1 MPAEPLPERKKKQGL
16 EAKENAAQQALGRSR
31 GGFTTKVHLICDGV
45 GTPLS
50 VHVSAGQRHD
60 SPQFTPTFEAVSL
73 AVLPE
78 TLVADKG
85 YDSAA
90 IRAYLDD
97 LGVESVIP
105 RRRTKSVPAPV
116 CSVRYRRRNVIE
128 RLIGHLKE
136 CRRLAT
142 RYEKLAR
149 HYVAMV
155 KLACI
160 RRIFKIH
167 FSDTA

>member
-1 MPAEPLPERKKKQGL
+1 M
-16 EAKENAAQQALGRSR
+16 
-31 GGFTTKVHLICDGV
+31 HLVCDGR

-50 VHVSAGQRHD
+50 VHLSAGQRHD
-60 SPQFTPTFEAVSL
+60 SPQFKPTFEAVTVP
-73 AVLPE
+73 ARPQ

-90 IRAYLDD
+90 IRGYLD
-97 LGVESVIP
+97 GCGIEPVIP
-105 RRRTKSVPAPV
+105 RRRSKAVAEPEPACP
-116 CSVRYRRRNVIE
+116 VRYRRRNVVE

-149 HYVAMV
+149 HYLAMV

-160 RRIFKIH
+160 RRIFKLH
-167 FSDTA
+167 FSDRA